1 MEVQNEKKFITDSV
15 LNRVVSLFNPGKDGP
30 SARPVWD
37 HQKNRP
43 KGFNL
48 LDLLV
53 EEPGEDLALIIDRIR
68 KPIDQDERTRLKKQ
82 IPAFTPSGLFAHRRK
97 GGLIAHTGLIA
108 LDIDAKHNAE
118 RLTNYA
124 ELKSELA
131 KIEYVAYAGQSVS
144 GTGYWALIP
153 IKDPTRHKQ
162 HFQAL
167 EIAFGNAGLIID
179 NACSDVT
186 RLRYW
191 SYDPDAYF
199 NHFARTWQSE
209 YEAPQIIKPS
219 SPTYRTDAGGKP
231 WEAFNEAHNIVD
243 VLEGYGWTILSE
255 KGNEVDLTRPGKNEG
270 KSAVAFL
277 DSNKVYVWSSTPG
290 LPTQTLLSPFD
301 LVKHYEHGGDAK
313 ATVRA
318 LKQTAL

>member
-1 MEVQNEKKFITDSV
+1 MIQHEKKFITDSV
-15 LNRVVSLFNPGKDGP
+15 LNRVVSLFNRATD
-30 SARPVWD
+30 SRPVWD

-43 KGFNL
+43 KWINL
-48 LDLLV
+48 LDLLL
-53 EEPGEDLALIIDRIR
+53 EEPGEDLAPIIERIR
-68 KPIDQDERTRLKKQ
+68 STSDPEERARLKKS
-82 IPAFTPSGLFAHRRK
+82 IPALTPSGLFAHRSK
-97 GGLIAHTGLIA
+97 GGLVSLTGLIA
-108 LDIDAKHNAE
+108 LDIDAKDNAE

-131 KIEYVAYAGQSVS
+131 KIEYVAYVGQSVS
-144 GTGYWALIP
+144 GTGYWVLIP

-167 EIAFGNAGLIID
+167 EIVFGNAGLIID

-186 RLRYW
+186 RLRFW
-191 SYDPDAYF
+191 SYDPDPYI
-199 NHFARTWQSE
+199 NHWAKTWQSE
-209 YEAPQIIKPS
+209 YEAPVIKAS
-219 SPTYRTDAGGKP
+219 SPTYRTDAGGRP

-243 VLEGYGWTILSE
+243 VLEGYGWTVLSQ

-277 DSNKVYVWSSTPG
+277 DSNRVYIWSSTPG
-290 LPTQTLLSPFD
+290 LPVQTLLSPFD

-313 ATVRA
+313 ATVQA
-318 LKQTAL
+318 LKQTGI

>member
-1 MEVQNEKKFITDSV
+1 MIQHEKKFINDSR
-15 LNRVVSLFNPGKDGP
+15 LNVIVSLFPAGENGP

-43 KGFNL
+43 KWFNL
-48 LDLLV
+48 LDLLL
-53 EEPGEDLALIIDRIR
+53 EEPGGDLAQKIERIR
-68 KPIDQDERTRLKKQ
+68 ATNDPEERGRLKKE
-82 IPAFTPSGLFAHRRK
+82 IPAFTPSGLFAHRRN

-124 ELKSELA
+124 EIKSELA
-131 KIEYVAYAGQSVS
+131 KLPFVAYVGQSVS
-144 GTGYWALIP
+144 ATGYWALIP
-153 IKDPTRHKQ
+153 IKNPDRHKQ
-162 HFQAL
+162 HFKAL

-179 NACSDVT
+179 NACIDVP
-186 RLRYW
+186 RLRFW
-191 SYDPDAYF
+191 SYDPDPYI
-199 NHFARTWQSE
+199 NHWATTWQSE
-209 YEAPQIIKPS
+209 YEAPPVIKAS
-219 SPTYRTDAGGKP
+219 APTYRTDAGGKP
-231 WEAFNEAHNIVD
+231 WEAFNEAHNILD
-243 VLEGYGWTILSE
+243 VLEGYGWTVLSQ

-313 ATVRA
+313 ATVQA
-318 LKQTAL
+318 LKQTGI

>member
-1 MEVQNEKKFITDSV
+1 MEVQHEKKFITDSV
-15 LNRVVSLFNPGKDGP
+15 LNRVVSLFEHAERK
-30 SARPVWD
+30 RPFWD
-37 HQKNRP
+37 YQKNRP
-43 KGFNL
+43 KWINL
-48 LDLLV
+48 LDLLLA
-53 EEPGEDLALIIDRIR
+53 EPGKYAGTIERIR
-68 KPIDQDERTRLKKQ
+68 TTNDPEERGRLKKQ
-82 IPAFTPSGLFAHRRK
+82 IPAFTPSGLFAGRTQET
-97 GGLIAHTGLIA
+97 LITHTGLIA
-108 LDIDAKHNAE
+108 LDIDAKDNAE

-131 KIEYVAYAGQSVS
+131 KIEYVAYVGQSVS

-186 RLRYW
+186 RLRFW

-199 NHFARTWQSE
+199 NHFAKTWQSE
-209 YEAPQIIKPS
+209 YEAPPIIKAS

-231 WEAFNEAHNIVD
+231 WEAFNEAHNIVG
-243 VLEGYGWTILSE
+243 VLEGYGWTVLSQ

-290 LPTQTLLSPFD
+290 LPVQTLLSPFD
-301 LVKHYEHGGDAK
+301 LVKFYEHGGDAK
-313 ATVRA
+313 ATVHA
-318 LKQTAL
+318 LKQTGI